1 MSQSSEPS
9 GEKVNIKKT
18 KNGLF
23 IESGSSSKLYFFL
36 SLIFLEKYVFF
47 LSKKKKKKK
56 IFLCP
61 VSSLLEKAFHLLVV
75 AFDFASSQ
83 TNRAALKIR
92 PPYVIGIQVASSL
105 NKEK

>member
-1 MSQSSEPS
+1 MKCRPQTLLVHKLACTLVQSLL
-9 GEKVNIKKT
+9 VC
-18 KNGLF
+18 LCMR
-23 IESGSSSKLYFFL
+23 
-36 SLIFLEKYVFF
+36 LIGFRADLVFF

-61 VSSLLEKAFHLLVV
+61 FSSLLEKAFHLLVV

-83 TNRAALKIR
+83 TNRAAFKIR